1 MSEIKILIAPPGAGK
16 TTWAMEYLKEH
27 PDDTVHISSD
37 DTRKKLFGDET
48 CQDDPCRVF
57 GTMCSRAADALKN
70 GFNVI
75 YDATDMTRKSRRQII
90 GSVPKGTTVIAQIIW
105 RSPEK
110 CIEADKERTRTV
122 GEHVIDRMIRSF
134 QAPYYDEGFDKIDW
148 HLNVSDS
155 FLPAEYYYHILKRCD
170 IHQDNPHH
178 SLTVVDHN
186 IAVRNYLSDIGAD
199 IELLIAGGLHD
210 VGKPYVK
217 DFHNAKGE
225 PTEIAHYYG
234 HQGYSA
240 WLSIPCLTYPLWQEY
255 DTKKICWLISNHMEP
270 YMNTKYYKNLPP
282 ELKAELDLL
291 HEADEHAK

>member
-1 MSEIKILIAPPGAGK
+1 MPEIKILTAPPGAGK
-16 TTWAMEYLKEH
+16 TTWAMKYLKEH

-37 DTRKKLFGDET
+37 ETRKKLFGDET

-134 QAPYYDEGFDKIDW
+134 QAPYYDEGFDKIEW
-148 HLNVSDS
+148 HLNVFDF
-155 FLPAEYYYHILKRCD
+155 FLPAAYFYHVWSRCD
-170 IHQDNPHH
+170 ISQDNPHH
-178 SLTVVDHN
+178 SMTVVEHN
-186 IAVRNYLSDIGAD
+186 TSVGAYLSKLGVP
-199 IELLIAGGLHD
+199 IELVIAGNFHD
-210 VGKPYVK
+210 IGKPYVK
-217 DFHNAKGE
+217 DFHDFKGE

-240 WLSIPCLTYPLWQEY
+240 WLSIPCLTHPPWQEY
-255 DTKKICWLISNHMEP
+255 DTRKICWLISNHMEP

>member
-1 MSEIKILIAPPGAGK
+1 MPEIKILIAPPGAGK

-37 DTRKKLFGDET
+37 ETRKKLFGDET

-57 GTMCSRAADALKN
+57 GTMCNNAADVLKK
-70 GFNVI
+70 GLNVI

-90 GSVPKGTTVIAQIIW
+90 GSVPKGTTVTAQIIW

-134 QAPYYDEGFDKIDW
+134 QAPYYDEGFDKIEW
-148 HLNVSDS
+148 HLNVPIAFS
-155 FLPAEYYYHILKRCD
+155 PAAWYWHIQSLSE
-170 IHQDNPHH
+170 IPQDNPHH
-178 SLTVVDHN
+178 SMTVFEHDH
-186 IAVRNYLSDIGAD
+186 AARDYLAD
-199 IELLIAGGLHD
+199 RDADTGLLIAAKLHD
-210 VGKPYVK
+210 IGKPCVK
-217 DFHNAKGE
+217 DFHNSKGE
-225 PTEIAHYYG
+225 PTDVAHYYG

-240 WLSIPCLTYPLWQEY
+240 WLSIPCLTYRPWQKY
-255 DTKKICWLISNHMEP
+255 DTRKICWLISNHMEP
-270 YMNTKYYKNLPP
+270 YMNTKYYRNLPP

-291 HEADEHAK
+291 HEADENAR